1 MCVQVCMNV
10 CGDQK
15 SMLGVLSCC
24 VGHTGWPASAMESLV
39 SVFIVL
45 ALEVC
50 TIRPNFDIQGSELG
64 FSCMQSRSYLPKY
77 RF

>member
-1 MCVQVCMNV
+1 
-10 CGDQK
+10 
-15 SMLGVLSCC
+15 MLGVLSCC

-50 TIRPNFDIQGSELG
+50 TIRPNFDVQGVNSG
-64 FSCMQSRSYLPKY
+64 FHACKAGVTSQSID
-77 RF
+77 FN